1 MARKVYAIFNQK
13 GGAGKTSSACS
24 LALSHALDGKR
35 VLLADMDRSQQMNV
49 EDWYDVRADVLENLT
64 VRNFRSIAD
73 VAILAKDFDFIVFD
87 GGPNASDM
95 TFEIAEVADRIIIPT
110 GTSRFDLRPSARLAL
125 GLIESGID
133 AKKIRMALYKTLSEA
148 EEQGAVE
155 ALEAK
160 GLKVCA
166 SLKCS
171 VGFAIALDA
180 GKGLQEA
187 SHPSLREAGS
197 LYVQGL
203 RA

>member
-1 MARKVYAIFNQK
+1 MARKVYAFFNQK

-24 LALSHALDGKR
+24 LALSYALEGKR

-49 EDWYDVRADVLENLT
+49 EDWYNIRAAALENLT
-64 VRNFRSIAD
+64 VKNFRSIAD

-87 GGPNASDM
+87 GGPNSNELTM
-95 TFEIAEVADRIIIPT
+95 EIAEVADRIIIPT

-125 GLIESGID
+125 GLIDSGID

-148 EEQGAVE
+148 EEQGAAE

-171 VGFAIALDA
+171 VGYALALDV